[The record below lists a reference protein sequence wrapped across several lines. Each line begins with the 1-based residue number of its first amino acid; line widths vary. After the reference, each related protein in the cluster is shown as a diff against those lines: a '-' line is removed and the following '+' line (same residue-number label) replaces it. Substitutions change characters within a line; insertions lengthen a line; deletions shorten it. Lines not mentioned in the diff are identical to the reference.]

1 MSTLAY
7 PPSSSSSSIS
17 SYRPASPLSRPCSPL
32 SNASAS
38 HSYSRST
45 SPHYQ
50 HTSKAKS
57 VSSIPTYHSIHRLT
71 QTQMSLDQA
80 GSSNSSTNTISR
92 SSSLKHRPQSPNF
105 RELPNSGLSRSSSV
119 RSCRSKKFIS
129 ETQIQTQPQSPSRLP
144 SIDCVSYFPP
154 FEDMGSTSSS
164 DDAETA
170 RDHGLPSR
178 LERKSSHHSHHKKG
192 KSLSSIAGIMSASL
206 SWSLSGLAC
215 TSPTTT
221 SPNHQNKDGNDDKV
235 VEALTKR
242 FSSSSSTSS
251 KRRVLEPFTLTP
263 LDLETTTSHDGED
276 RCKMHKRRMRSEIE
290 VDLSLVRSNSLKEK
304 LHVRGNSLKGGRD
317 SMNDEDLVEN
327 MLANTP
333 SRPSA
338 PSTRRTRPN
347 LRLPIPTLP
356 NWRFPL
362 GPSPPVTCL
371 SPDIPLE
378 AFSTAID
385 NPCLLTPSRTTFSQS
400 HSPST
405 GGEEVEGDEVE
416 VEVIDCGLSVSAS
429 PSPTSPCSFGNG
441 PSTPP
446 KDHIAEDKVSIHINS
461 LSPWSNS
468 KETKSNMDVDLD
480 LRRIESRT
488 SELSIETIKIKQ
500 PSNGW
505 LDVTP
510 KLSKIVKRD
519 N

>member
-7 PPSSSSSSIS
+7 SPSSSSSSIL
-17 SYRPASPLSRPCSPL
+17 SYRPTSPLSRPCSPL

-71 QTQMSLDQA
+71 QTQMPFDQA
-80 GSSNSSTNTISR
+80 GPSNSSTNTISR
-92 SSSLKHRPQSPNF
+92 SSSFKHRPQSPNF
-105 RELPNSGLSRSSSV
+105 RELPKSGLSRSSSV
-119 RSCRSKKFIS
+119 RSCRSKKIVS
-129 ETQIQTQPQSPSRLP
+129 ETQTQTLPQSPSRLP

-164 DDAETA
+164 DGAETA
-170 RDHGLPSR
+170 RYHGLPSP
-178 LERKSSHHSHHKKG
+178 LERNSSQHSHHKKG

-206 SWSLSGLAC
+206 SWGLSGLAC
-215 TSPTTT
+215 TSPTT
-221 SPNHQNKDGNDDKV
+221 SVAPAHLDGNDDKV

-251 KRRVLEPFTLTP
+251 KRRVLEPITLTP
-263 LDLETTTSHDGED
+263 LDLDTTTSHDGED
-276 RCKMHKRRMRSEIE
+276 KSKMHKRRMRSEIE
-290 VDLSLVRSNSLKEK
+290 VDLSLIRSNSLKEK
-304 LHVRGNSLKGGRD
+304 LHVRGNSLKGGRG
-317 SMNDEDLVEN
+317 SINDEDLVEN
-327 MLANTP
+327 MLENTP

-338 PSTRRTRPN
+338 QSTRRTRPN

-385 NPCLLTPSRTTFSQS
+385 NPCLLTPSRITFSQS
-400 HSPST
+400 HS
-405 GGEEVEGDEVE
+405 EVEGDEVE

-468 KETKSNMDVDLD
+468 KETKSNMEADLD

-510 KLSKIVKRD
+510 KPSKIVKRD

>member
-7 PPSSSSSSIS
+7 SPSSSSSSIL
-17 SYRPASPLSRPCSPL
+17 SYRPTSPLSRPCSPL
-32 SNASAS
+32 SDASGS

-71 QTQMSLDQA
+71 QTPMPFDQA
-80 GSSNSSTNTISR
+80 GPSNSNISTISR
-92 SSSLKHRPQSPNF
+92 SSSFKHRPNPRSQSPNHK
-105 RELPNSGLSRSSSV
+105 EQQKSGLSRSSSV
-119 RSCRSKKFIS
+119 RSCRSKKFVS
-129 ETQIQTQPQSPSRLP
+129 ETQTQTLPQSPSRLP

-154 FEDMGSTSSS
+154 FEDMGSTSSF
-164 DDAETA
+164 DGAETA
-170 RDHGLPSR
+170 RDHRLHSR
-178 LERKSSHHSHHKKG
+178 LERISSQHSLHKKG

-215 TSPTTT
+215 TSPSSTST
-221 SPNHQNKDGNDDKV
+221 SPKHQNIDGNDDKV

-263 LDLETTTSHDGED
+263 LDLDTTNRHDGED
-276 RCKMHKRRMRSEIE
+276 RSKMHKRRMRSEIE
-290 VDLSLVRSNSLKEK
+290 VDLSLIRSNSLKEK
-304 LHVRGNSLKGGRD
+304 LHLRGDSLKGDRV
-317 SMNDEDLVEN
+317 SINDEDLVDS
-327 MLANTP
+327 MLGNTP

-338 PSTRRTRPN
+338 QSTRRTRPN

-405 GGEEVEGDEVE
+405 GEEEE

-446 KDHIAEDKVSIHINS
+446 KDHNGTDNVSIHNNS

-468 KETKSNMDVDLD
+468 KETKSNIDLD

-510 KLSKIVKRD
+510 KSSKIVKRD